1 MLSCDNYKALIS
13 ALIDDEISDA
23 DRVSLMAHLVECEE
37 CRLYWE
43 DQIAI
48 HEAVADLTA
57 AVPVGFAESVMARV
71 RVTKQ
76 EQVRKVIS
84 FPKRFAGLAACCAVV
99 ILGIFAANH
108 GMLTM
113 DDYATADSAAPEMA
127 YSLPCETQ
135 AADTTISA
143 GAAESEEAAATPPAA
158 AGGEARSQSET
169 DNGACVADSSATYS
183 EYADIAQYA
192 ARITTGSAVAAQ
204 WVEEILGQD
213 WSSGT
218 CYLLTAGEYAE
229 LVSLLENSGECF
241 EILDGTDSCELYQL
255 LAQ

>member
-23 DRVSLMAHLVECEE
+23 DRISLMAHLVECEE

-57 AVPVGFAESVMARV
+57 AAPAGFAESVMARV

-113 DDYATADSAAPEMA
+113 DDFATADSAAPEMA

-135 AADTTISA
+135 AADTA
-143 GAAESEEAAATPPAA
+143 APVAESESEEAATPPAA
-158 AGGEARSQSET
+158 AGGEARVQSDT
-169 DNGACVADSSATYS
+169 DNGACVADSSVTYT

-204 WVEEILGQD
+204 WVEETLGQI
-213 WSSGT
+213 WNSGT
-218 CYLLTAGEYAE
+218 CYLLTAGEYTE
-229 LVSLLENSGECF
+229 LVSLLEDSGESF
-241 EILDGTDSCELYQL
+241 EILDGTDNCEFYQL

>member
-48 HEAVADLTA
+48 HEAAADLTA
-57 AVPVGFAESVMARV
+57 AAPAGFTESVMARV

-84 FPKRFAGLAACCAVV
+84 FPKRFAGLAACCAAV
-99 ILGIFAANH
+99 ILGIFAANN
-108 GMLTM
+108 GILTM
-113 DDYATADSAAPEMA
+113 DDFATADSAAPEMA
-127 YSLPCETQ
+127 YSLPCEMQ
-135 AADTTISA
+135 AADTAVST

-158 AGGEARSQSET
+158 AGGEARVQSDT
-169 DNGACVADSSATYS
+169 DNGACVADSSATYT

-192 ARITTGSAVAAQ
+192 ARITTGSAVAAR
-204 WVEEILGQD
+204 WVEETIGQT

-229 LVSLLENSGECF
+229 LVSLLENSGESF
-241 EILDGTDSCELYQL
+241 EILNGTASNELYQL

>member
-23 DRVSLMAHLVECEE
+23 DRISLMAHLVECEE

-57 AVPVGFAESVMARV
+57 VAPTGFAENVMTRV
-71 RVTKQ
+71 RETKQ

-99 ILGIFAANH
+99 ILGIFAANN
-108 GMLTM
+108 GILTM
-113 DDYATADSAAPEMA
+113 DDFAPADNAAPEMA
-127 YSLPCETQ
+127 YSLTSETQ
-135 AADTTISA
+135 AADTA
-143 GAAESEEAAATPPAA
+143 APVAESESEESATPPAA
-158 AGGEARSQSET
+158 AGGEARAQSET

-183 EYADIAQYA
+183 EYADIAQYT

-204 WVEEILGQD
+204 WVEETLGQI

-218 CYLLTAGEYAE
+218 CYLLTAGEYTE
-229 LVSLLENSGECF
+229 LVSLLENSGESF
-241 EILDGTDSCELYQL
+241 EILDGTASNELYQL

>member
-57 AVPVGFAESVMARV
+57 AAPAGFTESVMARV

-113 DDYATADSAAPEMA
+113 DDFATADSAAPEMA

-135 AADTTISA
+135 AADTA
-143 GAAESEEAAATPPAA
+143 APVAESESEESATPPAA
-158 AGGEARSQSET
+158 AGGEARVQSDT
-169 DNGACVADSSATYS
+169 DNGACVADSSATYT
-183 EYADIAQYA
+183 EYADFAQYA

-204 WVEEILGQD
+204 WVEETLGQT

-218 CYLLTAGEYAE
+218 CYLLTAGEYTE
-229 LVSLLENSGECF
+229 LVSLLESSGESF
-241 EILDGTDSCELYQL
+241 EILNGTDNCEFYQL